1 MYNALNIMENATV
14 FDELKFG
21 QGNGNLQYYLYNYKI
36 PTAQPSDL
44 GIVLV

>member
-1 MYNALNIMENATV
+1 MDNDTV

-21 QGNGNLQYYLYNYKI
+21 QGNGNLQYYLYNWKM
-36 PTAQPSDL
+36 PSAKPNDI